1 MKVIR
6 QGFFLRKR
14 VVRTVIHLMCKT
26 FYLSKESFRMFV
38 LTLLVC
44 GCCFQQIGW
53 LTNTSLSLP
62 YRYFIWLPNLKPQKG
77 DITTFV
83 HPTYGRLIKRVVGV
97 ESNVIAYDE
106 HGVLFV
112 AGKRIGYPK
121 VFNHQGQL
129 IQPIASGVI
138 PQGYVFCSGEH
149 GESFDSRYTPIGLIR
164 EEALQGTLW
173 GLW

>member
-6 QGFFLRKR
+6 QGIFLKKR
-14 VVRTVIHLMCKT
+14 LVRAVSHLMCKT
-26 FYLSKESFRMFV
+26 FDLSKGSFRMFV

-44 GCCFQQIGW
+44 GCCFQQIGL

-62 YRYFIWLPNLKPQKG
+62 YRYFIWLPNLKPKKG
-77 DITTFV
+77 DITTFM

-97 ESNVIAYDE
+97 SNNVIAYDE
-106 HGVLFV
+106 FDGLFV
-112 AGKRIGYPK
+112 GGKRIGYPRT
-121 VFNHQGQL
+121 FNHQGQS
-129 IQPIASGVI
+129 IQPISPGVI
-138 PQGYVFCSGEH
+138 PQGYVFCAGDH